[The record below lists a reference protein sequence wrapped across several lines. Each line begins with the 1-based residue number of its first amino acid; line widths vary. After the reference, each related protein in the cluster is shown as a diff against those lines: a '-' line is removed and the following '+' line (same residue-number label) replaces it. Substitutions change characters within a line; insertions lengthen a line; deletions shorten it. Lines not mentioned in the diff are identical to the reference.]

1 MLGSILS
8 VGAWTLLSRIT
19 GFARDIVMAAVLGAG
34 GLMDVFAVAF
44 RLPNHFRAIFGEGA
58 FNAAFVPAFTRIRT
72 QDGTAA
78 ANLFQGRILSLLL
91 ISQVIVLLLALLF
104 TPAVIQL
111 LAPGFSANPQ
121 KFALAVEVTRITF
134 PYLTLITLVTLW
146 SGALNATGR
155 FAVAAGAPILLN
167 LSLLV
172 FVQLAFLF
180 PTPAHA
186 AGWGVF
192 TAGIL
197 EAGLLAAAAWRAG
210 VLAAPLMPTLSEDVR
225 RFFKAF
231 LPAVIGSAG
240 VQIAMFADTILATL
254 LPEGSASA
262 LYFADRIYQLPLGVI
277 AIAAGTVLLPV
288 MSKRIAAEDFAGAY
302 DAQNRTLA
310 LTLLL
315 AAPFW
320 VATLLIPELIIGA
333 VFQRGAFQEEAVRVA
348 AQVLAAYG
356 VGLIAAVSIR
366 SIVASFLARGDTA
379 TPMIV
384 SLVSVALNVG
394 LKLLLVERFGVMGLA
409 LATALGATLNLAAL
423 VWIADNRRWIEP
435 DGTFARA
442 VACAGVAAGALAGT
456 ILLTYPLI
464 DSWFGG
470 LRFGKEVRLVAHGL
484 TGGIVYGAA
493 ALAMM
498 LITGLSLRRG
508 GRASAQ
514 RKGA

>member
-167 LSLLV
+167 LSLLA

-192 TAGIL
+192 TAGVL